1 MVVPNAPSRA
11 TVEAAKDD
19 LADLNGVE
27 SVAIRPP
34 LEHEY
39 GTRRLVSVVVAG
51 GRDRVPPRVLGTLHQ
66 YDLGIAD
73 VSPQGDRLIVAAV

>member
-11 TVEAAKDD
+11 TVETAKRE
-19 LADLNGVE
+19 LADLDGVE

-39 GTRRLVSVVVAG
+39 GNRRLVSVVLAG
-51 GRDRVPPRVLGTLHQ
+51 ERHRVPPRVLATLHQ